1 MGVRYSYMSK
11 QYDGFFRVISIL
23 FTASAGIFVLMK
35 DWQFSKPEFFVL
47 GLVLAF
53 AGCLIAAVPG
63 KSWAAVFGMILV
75 GFYFI
80 ARGTGRIEQQVLRF
94 GLGGFLLA
102 LTAVHIYK
110 YIEAR
115 KTEG

>member
-1 MGVRYSYMSK
+1 MSK
-11 QYDGFFRVISIL
+11 QYDGFFRVVSIL

-35 DWQFSKPEFFVL
+35 DWQFSKPEFFIL

-53 AGCLIAAVPG
+53 AGCLIAAAPG

-80 ARGTGRIEQQVLRF
+80 ARGTGRIEHQLLRF
-94 GLGGFLLA
+94 SLGGLLLA

-110 YIEAR
+110 FV
-115 KTEG
+115 EGKKQDL